1 METTLL
7 TLRAVAENSRLRL
20 LALLESGDA
29 SVGELVLA
37 LEQSQPRV
45 SRHLKVLGEAG
56 LVESFRDSHHIY
68 YRLTC
73 DGALGELLQSIL
85 AGVARD
91 PEVLADCARLV
102 SARQAREKA
111 AYNRMDTKQARAKA
125 FRPAAEKGLTEAALD
140 DVLADSEIGDLLN
153 IRAGSGRLLVHLAP
167 KANSATGVDR
177 SQAMRMLARSRVQQ
191 AGLAKCTLRN
201 VEGNTL
207 PFPPRSFD
215 TVLLNEALGRASDQ
229 RQALAEAVRVL
240 RPGGRVLILDW
251 IQTVARQ
258 NKSTHKRSKQ
268 GESQLAENHLRALL
282 AEQGLTVSQRSW
294 LPGKSPNYAL
304 FVAVP
309 HHALETG
316 AA

>member
-7 TLRAVAENSRLRL
+7 SLRAVAETSRLRL
-20 LALLESGDA
+20 LALLENGEA

-45 SRHLKVLGEAG
+45 SRHLKLLVAAG
-56 LVESFRDSHHIY
+56 LVENFRDNHHVY
-68 YRLTC
+68 YRLTR
-73 DGALGELLQSIL
+73 DGALAELLQSVL

-91 PEVLADCARLV
+91 PEVLADRARLAT
-102 SARQAREKA
+102 ARQALEKD

-125 FRPAAEKGLTEAALD
+125 FRPAAEQGVTEAALD
-140 DVLADSEIGDLLN
+140 DALAGSEIGDFLN
-153 IRAGSGRLLVHLAP
+153 IRAGSGRLLMHLAP
-167 KANSATGVDR
+167 KAKTTTGVDR

-207 PFPPRSFD
+207 PFSPRSFD
-215 TVLLNEALGRASDQ
+215 TVLLNEALGRAGNQ
-229 RQALAEAVRVL
+229 RQALAEASRVL
-240 RPGGRVLILDW
+240 RADGQLLILDR
-251 IQTVARQ
+251 IETVARQ
-258 NKSTHKRSKQ
+258 NTSARHRHER
-268 GESQLAENHLRALL
+268 GEAPLAENHLRALL

-294 LPGKSPNYAL
+294 LPGKSPDYAL
-304 FVAVP
+304 FVAVRQ
-309 HHALETG
+309 HALEIG